1 MYSVVSVDICFI
13 FQTICTIW
21 HRWSMPTAYP
31 KTHITK
37 KQKQQKSVK
46 TFAGRLL
53 RGAPRTSFFV
63 RKTNRTTTFKKQTK
77 QIVET
82 NCRTTVSKQISET
95 NGRHKLSENY
105 LTTLL
110 EKCSKQ

>member
-53 RGAPRTSFFV
+53 RGASRTSFLFE
-63 RKTNRTTTFKKQTK
+63 KQIEPQPLKNKRNKLSK
-77 QIVET
+77 QIVEQQFR
-82 NCRTTVSKQISET
+82 NKFP
-95 NGRHKLSENY
+95 N
-105 LTTLL
+105 
-110 EKCSKQ
+110 